1 MPNKTIYIR
10 DADLPV
16 WERAQKEL
24 GESVSSVFVDCL
36 KERLDTEAG
45 RRKAKKS
52 GRTDEV
58 QAMNAVLAEI
68 NTALSLDLELHPFW
82 SYPILDQNTINHGYK
97 LHQKK
102 ANPDRIMSVV
112 VWPLDFDD
120 AGRLDAAVLR
130 KLTAAI
136 RKFWDGKTT
145 DSHVFVDTTK

>member
-36 KERLDTEAG
+36 KERLHTEAG

-97 LHQKK
+97 LHQRK
-102 ANPDRIMSVV
+102 ATPDRIMSVV

>member
-68 NTALSLDLELHPFW
+68 NTALSLDLELHRFW

>member
-36 KERLDTEAG
+36 KERLDTESG

-120 AGRLDAAVLR
+120 AGRLDAAVLH

-145 DSHVFVDTTK
+145 DSHVFV

>member
-52 GRTDEV
+52 GRKDEV

-130 KLTAAI
+130 KLTVAI

>member
-36 KERLDTEAG
+36 KERLDTEAA
-45 RRKAKKS
+45 RRKTKKG
-52 GRTDEV
+52 GRMDEV

-68 NTALSLDLELHPFW
+68 NAALSLDLELHPFW

-112 VWPLDFDD
+112 VWPLEFDD
-120 AGRLDAAVLR
+120 AGRLDPATLR

-136 RKFWDGKTT
+136 RKFWDGKAAE
-145 DSHVFVDTTK
+145 SHVFVDTTK